1 MSTAIYARC
10 RIQIARLK
18 QYVRD
23 LCNLCALLPTYVT
36 YTVLCR
42 INFQTD
48 RVDQNAISK
57 ETKMEEKE
65 FSLPEFCRSFAAVI
79 GIDERSSSTNRLLF
93 NPGDQLKQ
101 NQLKQKFVRTNRS
114 QKRSVSCY
122 CLTDLQEQNYRY
134 RCLFVARQ
142 IMSIAARKVRFR
154 AGVIHAREEFS
165 NAMEKSMEFLI
176 YQDDSYSFN
185 CNLNFP
191 I

>member
-42 INFQTD
+42 INFQTG

-65 FSLPEFCRSFAAVI
+65 FSLLEFCRSFAADI
-79 GIDERSSSTNRLLF
+79 GIDKRSSSTNRLLF

-101 NQLKQKFVRTNRS
+101 KFIRTNRS

-134 RCLFVARQ
+134 RCLFVTRQ
-142 IMSIAARKVRFR
+142 IMSIAVRKVRFR
-154 AGVIHAREEFS
+154 ARVIHAREEFS